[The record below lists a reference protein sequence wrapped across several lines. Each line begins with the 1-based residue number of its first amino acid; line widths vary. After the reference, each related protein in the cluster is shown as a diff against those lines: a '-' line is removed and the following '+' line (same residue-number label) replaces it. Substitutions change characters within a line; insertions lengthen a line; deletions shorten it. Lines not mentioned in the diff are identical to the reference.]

1 MIPWLVILLICS
13 YFALKLLYKPK
24 REHLLKSNSILDYDK
39 FGKMS
44 NEERATAAILFF
56 TIILWILE
64 IKLNINASITAL
76 LAAFLCFLFK
86 ILDTKELSTAVP
98 WDMVIYL
105 GGVLNLGNVFAM
117 VGLDTWLQNIVS
129 PFFENINNIYLI
141 ITLIIAAVLL
151 VRLILVSQNAT
162 IVIMLT
168 VLSPVLKPFG
178 MSPFIVG
185 MIIYTVQ
192 PCWFLPYQ
200 NVIFSAGLNLAGMN
214 NIDYNKTM
222 KACFAYEII
231 NFIAIFAS
239 IPYWRLLG
247 YM

>member
-1 MIPWLVILLICS
+1 
-13 YFALKLLYKPK
+13 
-24 REHLLKSNSILDYDK
+24 
-39 FGKMS
+39 MS